1 MFMNSIPSIVID
13 STNALTELCYM
24 GKLTRTDKTPYNENG
39 HRHPY
44 TAVYSLLF
52 GSLRYREC
60 KFAEIGVAGGASV
73 VLWNN
78 YFKNASFY
86 FFDRDTDFLNNASNY
101 VPKEKNTFTEMD
113 VKNRSSI
120 IKGLEATGGELDIL
134 LDDSTHTRED
144 QILIIKEGL
153 PFVKSGGMIIIEDV
167 YRNESEEYY
176 LNELKE
182 VLDKFSQAFFITT
195 DHALRYSPGWDND
208 KLLVLIKK

>member
-24 GKLTRTDKTPYNENG
+24 GKLARTDKTPYNENG

-101 VPKEKNTFTEMD
+101 VPKEKNSFTEMD
-113 VKNRSSI
+113 VSIASSI
-120 IKGLEATGGELDIL
+120 VKGLEATGGELDVL

-167 YRNESEEYY
+167 YRNASEEYY
-176 LNELKE
+176 LNELKDL
-182 VLDKFSQAFFITT
+182 LDNFSQVFFITT

>member
-113 VKNRSSI
+113 VKNCSSI
-120 IKGLEATGGELDIL
+120 VKGLEATGGELDIL

-153 PFVKSGGMIIIEDV
+153 PFVKSGGIIIIEDV
-167 YRNESEEYY
+167 YRNESEENY
-176 LNELKE
+176 LNELKD
-182 VLDKFSQAFFITT
+182 VLDNFSQVFFITT

>member
-1 MFMNSIPSIVID
+1 MNSIPSIVID

-113 VKNRSSI
+113 VKNCSSI
-120 IKGLEATGGELDIL
+120 VKGLEATGGELDIL

-153 PFVKSGGMIIIEDV
+153 PFVKSVGMIFIEVV
-167 YRNESEEYY
+167 YRNESEENY
-176 LNELKE
+176 LNELKD
-182 VLDKFSQAFFITT
+182 VLDNFSQVFFITT

>member
-1 MFMNSIPSIVID
+1 MFMNSIPSIIID

-24 GKLTRTDKTPYNENG
+24 GKLARTDKTPYNEHG

-78 YFKNASFY
+78 YFKKAMFY
-86 FFDRDTDFLNNASNY
+86 FFDRDTDFLKNASNY
-101 VPKEKNTFTEMD
+101 VPEEKNSFTEMD
-113 VKNRSSI
+113 VSIASSI
-120 IKGLEATGGELDIL
+120 VKGLQETGGELDVL

-167 YRNESEEYY
+167 YRNASEEYY
-176 LNELKE
+176 LNELKDL
-182 VLDKFSQAFFITT
+182 LDQFSQVFFITT

>member
-1 MFMNSIPSIVID
+1 MNSIPSIVID

-120 IKGLEATGGELDIL
+120 VKGLEATGGELDIL

-153 PFVKSGGMIIIEDV
+153 PFVKSGGIIIIEDV
-167 YRNESEEYY
+167 YRNESEENY
-176 LNELKE
+176 LNELKD
-182 VLDKFSQAFFITT
+182 VLDNFSQVFFITT

>member
-120 IKGLEATGGELDIL
+120 VKGLEATGGELDIL

-153 PFVKSGGMIIIEDV
+153 PFVKSGGIIIIEDV
-167 YRNESEEYY
+167 YRNESEENY
-176 LNELKE
+176 LNELKD
-182 VLDKFSQAFFITT
+182 VLDNFSQVFFITT

>member
-24 GKLTRTDKTPYNENG
+24 GKLARTDKTPYNEHG

-52 GSLRYREC
+52 GSLRYRQC

-78 YFKNASFY
+78 YFKNALFY

-113 VKNRSSI
+113 VSSASSI
-120 IKGLEATGGELDIL
+120 VKGLQATAGELDVL

-153 PFVKSGGMIIIEDV
+153 PFIKSGGMIIIEDV
-167 YRNESEEYY
+167 YRNASEEYY
-176 LNELKE
+176 LNELKD
-182 VLDKFSQAFFITT
+182 VLDQFSQAFFITT
-195 DHALRYSPGWDND
+195 DHTLRYSPGWDND

>member
-101 VPKEKNTFTEMD
+101 VSKEKNTFTEMD
-113 VKNRSSI
+113 VKNRSSVV
-120 IKGLEATGGELDIL
+120 KGLEATGGELDIL

-176 LNELKE
+176 LNELKD
-182 VLDKFSQAFFITT
+182 VLDNFSQVFFIIT